1 MPLLVPRL
9 PKGPYY
15 GILAEF
21 ATPADLYHAC
31 ERVRDAGFTRW
42 DAHTPFPVHGLEGA
56 MGLRRSPLPWIVLVM
71 GLTGAALG
79 FVLQWW
85 VHASAYPLVISGK
98 PFFSWPAFIPIT
110 FEVGSPLRRA
120 RRRLR
125 HARPEPAPHAPPSAL
140 PIQGL
145 RAGDRRRL
153 LHLDRI
159 VGSPVRSVGHREA
172 AGVPGR
178 TKRRAPGVLNDPR
191 TRSRRAAARAG
202 HDPAGAPVEPHS
214 GHWRRLRPAGG
225 GGLRDSGGGESEAVL
240 LLVARVVPV
249 LSEPGPR
256 RALLRADPVRG
267 PGRMGDRAATDRGDD
282 LRNASRDGGPLP
294 AGAPRP
300 ARSLLV
306 GRTPAQ
312 PSTMRCFAGRRHT
325 STCRS
330 S

>member
-1 MPLLVPRL
+1 M
-9 PKGPYY
+9 
-15 GILAEF
+15 
-21 ATPADLYHAC
+21 
-31 ERVRDAGFTRW
+31 
-42 DAHTPFPVHGLEGA
+42 
-56 MGLRRSPLPWIVLVM
+56 
-71 GLTGAALG
+71 
-79 FVLQWW
+79 
-85 VHASAYPLVISGK
+85 ISGK
-98 PFFSWPAFIPIT
+98 PFFTWPAFIPIT
-110 FEVGSPLRRA
+110 FELGSPLRRA

-159 VGSPVRSVGHREA
+159 VGSAVRSVGHREA

-191 TRSRRAAARAG
+191 TRSRRAGARAG
-202 HDPAGAPVEPHS
+202 HHPAGALVEPHS

-225 GGLRDSGGGESEAVL
+225 GGLRDSRAGESEAIL

-256 RALLRADPVRG
+256 RALFRADPVRV
-267 PGRMGDRAATDRGDD
+267 PGRMGDRAAADRGDD
-282 LRNASRDGGPLP
+282 LRHASRDGGPLP
-294 AGAPRP
+294 AGAPRS

-306 GRTPAQ
+306 DRPRGSRA
-312 PSTMRCFAGRRHT
+312 RCAAALEGALPQRAVLPDPGGALLRHLVLHR
-325 STCRS
+325 RS
-330 S
+330 STTAARAART

>member
-1 MPLLVPRL
+1 MTRASP
-9 PKGPYY
+9 G
-15 GILAEF
+15 G
-21 ATPADLYHAC
+21 TPTARSPSTAS
-31 ERVRDAGFTRW
+31 A
-42 DAHTPFPVHGLEGA
+42 GA
-56 MGLRRSPLPWIVLVM
+56 MGLRRSPLPWIVLGM

-98 PFFSWPAFIPIT
+98 PYFTWPAFIPIT
-110 FEVGSPLRRA
+110 FEVAVLFGALGA
-120 RRRLR
+120 VFGMLGLNRL
-125 HARPEPAPHAPPSAL
+125 PDAPPSAL

-159 VGSPVRSVGHREA
+159 VGSPVRSVGHRDA
-172 AGVPGR
+172 AEVPGR

-191 TRSRRAAARAG
+191 TRSRSAAPRAS
-202 HDPAGAPVEPHS
+202 HDPAGAPVESHS
-214 GHWRRLRPAGG
+214 GHCRRLRPAGR

-256 RALLRADPVRG
+256 RALFRADPVRG

-282 LRNASRDGGPLP
+282 LLHASRDGGPVP
-294 AGAPRP
+294 AGAARP
-300 ARSLLV
+300 ARSLRMV
-306 GRTPAQ
+306 PRRGTR
-312 PSTMRCFAGRRHT
+312 AGCAASLEGAVT